1 MLIHTGYEDLE
12 LIGNR
17 LSITDQYEYRTTI
30 IFLNDEEVA
39 EARELFKLYYEADRL
54 DEDIKWQY
62 IEDLHL
68 IVVVNEERKDKV
80 ESEW

>member
-17 LSITDQYEYRTTI
+17 LSITDQYEYKTTI
-30 IFLNDEEVA
+30 KFLNDEEVA
-39 EARELFKLYYEADRL
+39 EPRELFKLYYEADRL

-62 IEDLHL
+62 IEDLHM
-68 IVVVNEERKDKV
+68 IVVVIEEREDRF
-80 ESEW
+80 EN

>member
-17 LSITDQYEYRTTI
+17 LSITDQYEYKTTI
-30 IFLNDEEVA
+30 KFLNDEEVA
-39 EARELFKLYYEADRL
+39 EARELFRLYYEADRL

-62 IEDLHL
+62 IEDLHM
-68 IVVVNEERKDKV
+68 IVVVIEEREDKF
-80 ESEW
+80 EN

>member
-17 LSITDQYEYRTTI
+17 LSITDQYEYKTTI
-30 IFLNDEEVA
+30 KFLNDEEVA

-62 IEDLHL
+62 IEDLHM
-68 IVVVNEERKDKV
+68 IVVVIEEREDRF
-80 ESEW
+80 EN

>member
-17 LSITDQYEYRTTI
+17 LSITDQYEYKTI
-30 IFLNDEEVA
+30 IKFLNDEEAA

-62 IEDLHL
+62 IEDLHMI
-68 IVVVNEERKDKV
+68 IVVIEEREDNY
-80 ESEW
+80 EN